1 MRRRRS
7 MIAAAQETTIGTMRG
22 TQYAVRSRPQE
33 SRRHSHERGKG
44 AQTDGSIVQDLAGAH
59 HRGRLRHLHRSGQ
72 AQDRRGR
79 QADRPQSRADL
90 QGDAALLAD
99 RRAGLRAP
107 PRPHDDCGW
116 RQDSARE
123 LLPAAG
129 RDRARLHHGQAA
141 EGAGRRPRRGAAR
154 DGVRRSRDRDRR
166 CAPAGPA
173 QDFRH
178 GRRQWGGGRHR
189 RWWSAGRSARCRPAL
204 GRRHHVQEFRDRGDR
219 RCRRRAR
226 SSRAR
231 RGVARQQAWK
241 PRRRA
246 RAGPSRAGGLVYA
259 RGVRAQGRHAARRF
273 RRARRHRRAVR
284 VTAERSMLRATSGFL
299 VALLVLACGVP
310 ATRAADYPTR
320 PITLVVAFT
329 PGGASAVLA
338 RILGRK
344 LEQILGQPLVI
355 DNRPGAGG
363 NVAAEAVAHA
373 APDGYTLFNGN
384 NAILAT
390 NAALYKKINFDPE
403 ADFAPIGLIGSQANI
418 LVVNPA
424 LPAKSMGELIALA
437 KANPGKLNFASSG
450 NGLAAH
456 LAGEL
461 FKAEAK
467 IDIVHVPYKGAA
479 PALQDVIAGHV
490 QMMFAT
496 ASSVVP
502 HIRDGKVRPLAVVT
516 LKRTAVLPDIPTIDE
531 LGIKNFDA
539 TTWHGLVA
547 PAHTPKDVIAT
558 LNRALAAA
566 LDDPEVKKSL
576 ADLGVDVIGGTPEE
590 FAAYIKSEIPK
601 WTAIIKASGAKLD

>member
-1 MRRRRS
+1 
-7 MIAAAQETTIGTMRG
+7 
-22 TQYAVRSRPQE
+22 
-33 SRRHSHERGKG
+33 
-44 AQTDGSIVQDLAGAH
+44 
-59 HRGRLRHLHRSGQ
+59 
-72 AQDRRGR
+72 
-79 QADRPQSRADL
+79 
-90 QGDAALLAD
+90 
-99 RRAGLRAP
+99 
-107 PRPHDDCGW
+107 
-116 RQDSARE
+116 
-123 LLPAAG
+123 
-129 RDRARLHHGQAA
+129 
-141 EGAGRRPRRGAAR
+141 
-154 DGVRRSRDRDRR
+154 
-166 CAPAGPA
+166 
-173 QDFRH
+173 
-178 GRRQWGGGRHR
+178 
-189 RWWSAGRSARCRPAL
+189 
-204 GRRHHVQEFRDRGDR
+204 
-219 RCRRRAR
+219 
-226 SSRAR
+226 
-231 RGVARQQAWK
+231 
-241 PRRRA
+241 
-246 RAGPSRAGGLVYA
+246 
-259 RGVRAQGRHAARRF
+259 
-273 RRARRHRRAVR
+273 
-284 VTAERSMLRATSGFL
+284 MLRATPSVLVVL
-299 VALLVLACGVP
+299 VALACGISV
-310 ATRAADYPTR
+310 ARAADYPTR

-329 PGGASAVLA
+329 PGGASDVLG

-363 NVAAEAVAHA
+363 NVAAEAAT
-373 APDGYTLFNGN
+373 PDGYTLFNGN

-450 NGLAAH
+450 HGLAAH

-502 HIRDGKVRPLAVVT
+502 HIRDGKVRPLAVAT

-547 PAHTPKDVIAT
+547 PAHTPKDVIVT

-566 LDDPEVKKSL
+566 LDDPDVKTSL
-576 ADLGVDVIGGTPEE
+576 AALGVDVIGGTPEE

-601 WTAIIKASGAKLD
+601 WGAIIKASGAKLD